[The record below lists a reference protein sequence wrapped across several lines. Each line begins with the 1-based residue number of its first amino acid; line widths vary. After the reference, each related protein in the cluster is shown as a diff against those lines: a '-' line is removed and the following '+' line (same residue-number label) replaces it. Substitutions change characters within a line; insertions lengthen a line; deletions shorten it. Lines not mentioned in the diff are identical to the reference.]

1 MHKRT
6 RLLAAC
12 LALAALPAVAD
23 IRVIT
28 DGDPAVADNLVFT
41 LPVGAQER
49 LTDLGLIEDGRVA
62 SLLGNFQQER
72 LSDGQLKLQ
81 LQPAID
87 LDRFTDVKAELR
99 ARITAADGTSREW
112 QQAITIV
119 PAIALTTP
127 LQFRQAVAAEAE
139 QIVPVLPLVQ
149 AGNAQLTAISG
160 GPAQAPLAYQTAAGP
175 NGPVAVV
182 QTPLPYRLGE
192 PLNFQLGWQ
201 LSPGGK
207 VIKQPVSLVPTAL
220 AELNRD
226 IDVPASAPLAFEAD
240 AAGNLAIEDLQG
252 TGPQTASVLS
262 QFDTAATPNGNVRF
276 QLRPGQDL
284 GATQTLAVRKRLD
297 GRDLVTQLVR
307 VPARQSGA
315 GQPGDGN
322 KTNNP
327 SQPAANMPSA
337 NGLAVAP
344 PPAIAAVTPPSAV
357 EAPVAVNPPASPQQ
371 RAAQRKTPPR
381 SGNRFAAISGP
392 ATQFEYDAGGNRTR
406 MIDPL
411 GRATGYAYD
420 ALNRLVARTDPAGGV
435 TALGYDGLGQL
446 IAVTD
451 PRGLVT
457 TMTLDGL
464 GNVTRLASPDS
475 GITQSAYDS
484 AGNLVSRTSALGQT
498 TRYRYDALNRLT
510 QIAYADGSRTSYVY
524 DQGSNGIGRLA
535 RIEERAADGTLAR
548 AIRYA
553 YDAQGRVTGDSR
565 TVAGVDYAIGY
576 RYAQGRLAGIDYPS
590 GRHIDYGFD
599 AAGRVS
605 EVRLT
610 DNGQTKVLASAIRYQ
625 PFGGVAGYTNGAGAA
640 LSRHFDSQGRIDS
653 VTLGGDTWQLTLDA
667 ASRITALTDTGN
679 AAASATYSYDT
690 LDRLTG
696 AALPTATLGYGY
708 DANGNRSQDT
718 RGNVTN
724 NYAIDPVS
732 NRLLSA
738 TGTTSKTY
746 RYDADGSLTGDG
758 QRQFSYDSKG
768 RLTRAIL
775 AATAVGYEVNAL
787 GQRVRKQNADK
798 DTVFHYDL
806 QGRLLAESAA
816 DGSRFRDYVWL
827 GDLPLAVVQ

>member
-1 MHKRT
+1 MHKHI
-6 RLLAAC
+6 RLLTAC

-23 IRVIT
+23 IRVVT
-28 DGDPAVADNLVFT
+28 DGDPGVADNLIFT
-41 LPVGAQER
+41 LPIGAQER
-49 LTDLGLIEDGRVA
+49 LIDLGLIEDGRVA

-81 LQPAID
+81 LHPAID

-127 LQFRQAVAAEAE
+127 LQFRQAVAAEAA
-139 QIVPVLPLVQ
+139 QLVPVLPLNV

-192 PLNFQLGWQ
+192 ALAFSLDWQ

-226 IDVPASAPLAFEAD
+226 LEIPAGPPLAFEAG

-262 QFDTAATPNGNVRF
+262 QFDTAATPNGNLRF

-284 GATQTLAVRKRLD
+284 GATQTLAVQKRLD

-307 VPARQSGA
+307 VVPRQNSA
-315 GQPGDGN
+315 GQLTDRN
-322 KTNNP
+322 KANSP
-327 SQPAANMPSA
+327 SQPAANTVNA
-337 NGLAVAP
+337 NGLTVVPPVATAAPAPATPVETPPPPADKPVAP
-344 PPAIAAVTPPSAV
+344 PP
-357 EAPVAVNPPASPQQ
+357 Q
-371 RAAQRKTPPR
+371 RRITKR

-420 ALNRLVARTDPAGGV
+420 ALNRLVARTDPAGGT
-435 TALGYDGLGQL
+435 TAYGYDGLGQL

-498 TRYRYDALNRLT
+498 TSYRYDALNRLT
-510 QIAYADGSRTSYVY
+510 QIAYADGSRTSYAY

-679 AAASATYSYDT
+679 ASASATYSYDT

-696 AALPTATLGYGY
+696 AALPGATLGYGY

-758 QRQFSYDSKG
+758 QRQFGYDSRG

-775 AATAVGYEVNAL
+775 AAASTGYEVNAL
-787 GQRVRKQNADK
+787 GQRVRKQNADA

-816 DGSRFRDYVWL
+816 DGSRFRDYIWL